1 MTKRQEIVVKRTGF
15 ISARPHLVPCIIAA
29 AMLLGALGKWPY
41 GYYRLL
47 RWVVCAAA
55 VFTAWNSCEWRK
67 FWGVWLF
74 GIIAFVF
81 NPLVPFHLAR
91 GTWQVIDVAS
101 VFAFVGSV
109 AILNRLVSAKE
120 VDTNRN

>member
-15 ISARPHLVPCIIAA
+15 VSGRPHLVPCIIAV

-55 VFTAWNSCEWRK
+55 VFTAWNSYEWRT
-67 FWGVWLF
+67 FRGVWLF
-74 GIIAFVF
+74 GIIALVF

-91 GTWQVIDVAS
+91 GTWQVIDVAAAL
-101 VFAFVGSV
+101 AFVASV
-109 AILNRLVSAKE
+109 AILDRPVSAKE
-120 VDTNRN
+120 IDTNRN